1 MSARTVERFAFDF
14 EGANACCTSFQW
26 YNPREATDYGF
37 GHLSLARFCV
47 AWPERSWGGGCS
59 GRLNHL
65 FLSVSCKTCELI
77 GGRG

>member
-37 GHLSLARFCV
+37 GHLSLTRLCV
-47 AWPERSWGGGCS
+47 A
-59 GRLNHL
+59 
-65 FLSVSCKTCELI
+65 
-77 GGRG
+77 